1 MGARLRALCCRY
13 DQLRRLSSEKMR
25 KQRQQYADKFKA
37 RAIRWGKEDTVFDA
51 LADEIDVDT
60 LVNEAVGV
68 QEQAPKKRKTAQ
80 KEKGVWRCENKF
92 CKDYGKEF
100 KYISQKVRHD
110 GSSSHVNAKGPKK

>member
-1 MGARLRALCCRY
+1 MFLNVLNLVAN
-13 DQLRRLSSEKMR
+13 S
-25 KQRQQYADKFKA
+25 DKIVVLKPSLIDIIY
-37 RAIRWGKEDTVFDA
+37 RKEDTVFDA

-110 GSSSHVNAKGPKK
+110 G